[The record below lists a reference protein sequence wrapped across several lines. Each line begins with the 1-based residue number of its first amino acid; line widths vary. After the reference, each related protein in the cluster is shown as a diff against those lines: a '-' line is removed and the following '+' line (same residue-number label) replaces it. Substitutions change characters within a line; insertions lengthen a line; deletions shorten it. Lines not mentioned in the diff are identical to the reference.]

1 MIVVVAF
8 VVMLL
13 IGVPIAF
20 LLGLTGIIHMFTLG
34 NAQYFG
40 AIINRMLGGVNSTG
54 LTAIPFFII
63 AGEIMNEGGVTKRI
77 FNFFRELVISIRGGL
92 AYSVVVVAAVLA
104 AILGSA
110 NAVSSIL
117 CKVAIPEMKKDG
129 YKEEFSGSLI
139 AASGVLGPIIPPST
153 TFVYYSV
160 LTDVS
165 VKGLFMAGIMPG
177 ILIAV
182 GFIAIIWVQ
191 GKIFKVYPEPSNK
204 FSLKRVTKAFIE
216 AIPALMIPIVMMG
229 GIIAGIFTPTESA
242 SVAIVAAIMVGMIY
256 KTLDLKKLPRA
267 LINAGTTAA
276 ALLLIVAF
284 GNIISWTLAVAGVK
298 DIVIGTMLSITRNRY
313 LLLFMVI
320 VMMMAVGCVMDATAA
335 MLVFIPVL
343 TPVADLLG
351 LNPIH
356 FGVIYCLLITIGLV
370 TPPVGMTLFVTS
382 NVSGIEFSKICR
394 AVIPF
399 AAVAIVITVIL
410 AYMPS
415 VVMFIPNLLG
425 I

>member
-8 VVMLL
+8 IVMLL

-20 LLGLTGIIHMFTLG
+20 LLGLTGIIHMCTLG

-92 AYSVVVVAAVLA
+92 AYTVVVVAAVLA

-177 ILIAV
+177 ILLAL

-216 AIPALMIPIVMMG
+216 AVPALMIPVVMMG

-242 SVAIVAAIMVGMIY
+242 SVAIVAAIIVGMIY

-284 GNIISWTLAVAGVK
+284 GNIISWTLAIAGVK

>member
-92 AYSVVVVAAVLA
+92 AYTVVVVAAVLA

-177 ILIAV
+177 ILLAL

-216 AIPALMIPIVMMG
+216 AVPALMIPVVMMG

-242 SVAIVAAIMVGMIY
+242 SVAIVAAIIVGMIY

-284 GNIISWTLAVAGVK
+284 GNIISWTLAIAGVK

>member
-1 MIVVVAF
+1 
-8 VVMLL
+8 
-13 IGVPIAF
+13 
-20 LLGLTGIIHMFTLG
+20 
-34 NAQYFG
+34 
-40 AIINRMLGGVNSTG
+40 
-54 LTAIPFFII
+54 
-63 AGEIMNEGGVTKRI
+63 
-77 FNFFRELVISIRGGL
+77 
-92 AYSVVVVAAVLA
+92 
-104 AILGSA
+104 
-110 NAVSSIL
+110 
-117 CKVAIPEMKKDG
+117 
-129 YKEEFSGSLI
+129 
-139 AASGVLGPIIPPST
+139 
-153 TFVYYSV
+153 
-160 LTDVS
+160 
-165 VKGLFMAGIMPG
+165 
-177 ILIAV
+177 
-182 GFIAIIWVQ
+182 
-191 GKIFKVYPEPSNK
+191 
-204 FSLKRVTKAFIE
+204 
-216 AIPALMIPIVMMG
+216 MIPIVMMG

>member
-1 MIVVVAF
+1 MIVVISF
-8 VVMLL
+8 IVMLL
-13 IGVPIAF
+13 IGVPVAF
-20 LLGLTGIIHMFTLG
+20 LLGITGLIHMVTLD

-40 AIINRMLGGVNSTG
+40 AVINRMLSGVNSTG

-63 AGEIMNEGGVTKRI
+63 AGEIMNEGGITQRI
-77 FNFFRELVISIRGGL
+77 FAFFRELVVSIKGGL
-92 AYSVVVVAAVLA
+92 AYTVVVVAAVLA

-129 YKEEFSGSLI
+129 YPEEFSGAII

-165 VKGLFMAGIMPG
+165 VKGLFMAGIVPG
-177 ILIAV
+177 ILLALA
-182 GFIAIIWVQ
+182 FIVIIYVE
-191 GKIFKVYPEPSNK
+191 GKIFKIYPDPRGG
-204 FSLKRVTKAFIE
+204 FSLNKVFKAFFE
-216 AIPALMIPIVMMG
+216 ALPALMIPVVMMG

-242 SVAIVAAIMVGMIY
+242 AVAVVASIIVGMLY
-256 KTLDLKKLPRA
+256 RTLDLKRLPGA
-267 LINAGTTAA
+267 IAHAGMVSA

-284 GNIISWTLAVAGVK
+284 GNIISWTLAIAGVK
-298 DIVIGTMLSITRNRY
+298 DVVINTILGITRNKY
-313 LLLFMVI
+313 LIILIMIVI
-320 VMMMAVGCVMDATAA
+320 MMAVGCVMDATAA

-343 TPVADLLG
+343 TPLATLIG
-351 LNPIH
+351 MNPVH

-382 NVSGIEFSKICR
+382 NVSGINFSKICKS
-394 AVIPF
+394 VIPF
-399 AAVAIVITVIL
+399 AAAAIIVTVAL
-410 AYMPS
+410 AYLPGI
-415 VVMFIPNLLG
+415 VLLIPNMLG
-425 I
+425 

>member
-92 AYSVVVVAAVLA
+92 AYTVVVVAAVLA

-177 ILIAV
+177 ILLAV

-242 SVAIVAAIMVGMIY
+242 SVAIVAAIMVGMLY

-356 FGVIYCLLITIGLV
+356 FGVIYCLLITIGFV

>member
-92 AYSVVVVAAVLA
+92 AYTVVVVAAVLA

-177 ILIAV
+177 ILLAV

>member
-54 LTAIPFFII
+54 LTAIAFFII

-92 AYSVVVVAAVLA
+92 AYTVVVVAAVLA

-177 ILIAV
+177 ILLAV

-242 SVAIVAAIMVGMIY
+242 SVAIVAAIMVGMLY

-356 FGVIYCLLITIGLV
+356 FGVIYCLLITIGFV